1 LRVVF
6 AVLVVIHS
14 PRALYKPDSF
24 EGVVRACGLPD
35 HGLCSLFRRGH
46 IRPIGV
52 IRIGTVRMPQS
63 TNSAPPSGADF
74 LHLEQ
79 ELNWR
84 RIHDSNRFQKSG
96 MSSATV
102 ALSAVKRNTSPPF
115 RLTLRPKLA
124 WDVTW
129 RQHPDK
135 CKGVKPSAKKDLPW
149 SGVSS
154 ISTARTLSPYYD
166 IQQR

>member
-1 LRVVF
+1 
-6 AVLVVIHS
+6 
-14 PRALYKPDSF
+14 
-24 EGVVRACGLPD
+24 
-35 HGLCSLFRRGH
+35 
-46 IRPIGV
+46 
-52 IRIGTVRMPQS
+52 MPQS

-154 ISTARTLSPYYD
+154 ISIARTLSPRLPQLVGIRGPSD
-166 IQQR
+166 RRLRWWARCGWSGNTDLRGHTTCRVALDHRGCFCSAGGHVLADDAA